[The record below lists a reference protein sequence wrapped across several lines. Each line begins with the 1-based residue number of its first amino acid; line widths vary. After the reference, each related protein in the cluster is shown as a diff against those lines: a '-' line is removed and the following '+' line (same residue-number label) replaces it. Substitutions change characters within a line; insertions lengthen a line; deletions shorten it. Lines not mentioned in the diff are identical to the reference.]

1 MSFDKSEFE
10 QSGISEIEIEA
21 FQELSNIG
29 VGHAATAL
37 SELLHRKV
45 DMSIPYVHLRELKD
59 FGEIIAGSLEQVVTG
74 ILVDS
79 TLEDKML
86 NFLLI
91 FDEKSTKNILNIL
104 RTSAPPD
111 NLSDLDEIGQSIIK
125 ETGNIVLHHVIT
137 AINTFTDS
145 IWFPSPPQL
154 SIDMIGAMVQ
164 EIVGR
169 ENNPESKF
177 LQIQCDIFTE
187 DESLKGEIFML
198 PNRGGLKLLLDKL
211 YGEGWE
217 EDPQY

>member
-10 QSGISEIEIEA
+10 NSDISEIEIEA
-21 FQELSNIG
+21 FQEISNIG

-45 DMSIPYVHLRELKD
+45 DMSIPFVHLRD
-59 FGEIIAGSLEQVVTG
+59 ISYFGEIIAGHVEQVVTG

-79 TLEDKML
+79 TLDDKML
-86 NFLLI
+86 NYLLI
-91 FDEKSTKNILNIL
+91 FNEKSTKNILNIL
-104 RTSAPPD
+104 RTSEPPE
-111 NLSDLDEIGQSIIK
+111 NLMDLDEIGFSILK

-137 AINTFTDS
+137 AINSFTDS
-145 IWFPSPPQL
+145 VWFPSTPQL
-154 SIDMIGAMVQ
+154 SIDMIGAMIQ

-177 LQIQCDIFTE
+177 LQIQCDIFTD
-187 DESLKGEIFML
+187 DESLKGEIYMI
-198 PNRGGLKLLLDKL
+198 PNKEGLKLLLTKL

-217 EDPQY
+217 EY